1 MSVGDIL
8 LYSSLIPIRCLYPS
22 FILYES
28 SYLIRPHPGP
38 HHWNQSAQARLLI
51 TRSAS
56 PSAPRRAP
64 RNSFSTSGNFHR
76 TSDWDIPKNMMTG
89 CEHGDV
95 ENDRFMGNMMLNH
108 QIQGELGVSNANC
121 VSMRTTDASHL
132 PNEKWTIPI
141 HPAMWIP
148 IRALW
153 GIRLIM

>member
-95 ENDRFMGNMMLNH
+95 ENDR
-108 QIQGELGVSNANC
+108 S
-121 VSMRTTDASHL
+121 
-132 PNEKWTIPI
+132 
-141 HPAMWIP
+141 
-148 IRALW
+148 W
-153 GIRLIM
+153 GIWCLTIKFRGNWVWVMLIACRWEPQMRPISQMRSGRSLSIQPRGSLSEHYGV